1 MIEAWKRALVLAPRT
16 DDAELGAVG
25 RWPAPSGPERRVT
38 DPPGGVSV
46 SLPLF
51 VSVELQPLER
61 VRRDLGA
68 DELWERSL
76 ARSRERRRAKESRRS
91 LVSAALADLDGPGG
105 LRVSSTRDL
114 SDPELW
120 DISATLAHGKRLAA
134 EPGLLPQARVA
145 GATLVVAAV
154 AAALPVPNGSATRA
168 RSSGTTRVHVE
179 LLKFGSRG
187 PAVTRVQRAL
197 RIAADG
203 IFGPQTRRAVRA
215 FQKRHGLL
223 VDGIVGPQTRKA
235 LFDRAPAEQRF
246 IRAWWVVPV
255 QRALGVPADGLYGPV
270 SRAAVRKYQQRK
282 GLIVDGVVGP
292 QTLGSLGIR
301 RPAAGGSGGGGGGGG
316 KASAPRPSSRGARV
330 ASIATRYLGVPYRWG
345 GSSPST
351 GFDCSGFVMYLYRQV
366 GVSLPHNAA
375 MQYRHGRAVSRG
387 SLRRGDIVFF
397 NGLGHNGVYLGG
409 GRFIHSPS
417 SGDVVKVSRLG
428 EGWYSSRYVGARR
441 L

>member
-1 MIEAWKRALVLAPRT
+1 
-16 DDAELGAVG
+16 
-25 RWPAPSGPERRVT
+25 
-38 DPPGGVSV
+38 
-46 SLPLF
+46 
-51 VSVELQPLER
+51 VELQPLEQ

-76 ARSRERRRAKESRRS
+76 ARSRQRRLAGERRRS
-91 LVSAALADLDGPGG
+91 LVSVALADLDGPAG
-105 LRVSSTRDL
+105 LRVSATRDL

-154 AAALPVPNGSATRA
+154 AAALPVPGGSAAGRA
-168 RSSGTTRVHVE
+168 RSSGTTQVHVE
-179 LLKFGSRG
+179 LLKRGTRG
-187 PAVTRVQRAL
+187 PAVARVQRAL
-197 RIAADG
+197 RIQADG

-235 LFDRAPAEQRF
+235 LFEGAPAPARF
-246 IRAWWVVPV
+246 TRAWWVVPV

-270 SRAAVRKYQQRK
+270 SRAAVRKFQQRK
-282 GLIVDGVVGP
+282 GLLVDGVVGP
-292 QTLGSLGIR
+292 QTLGALGIR
-301 RPAAGGSGGGGGGGG
+301 RSAGGSGSGGGGGGR
-316 KASAPRPSSRGARV
+316 ASAPAPSSRGARV
-330 ASIATRYLGVPYRWG
+330 ASIATRYLGIPYRWG

-375 MQYRHGRAVSRG
+375 MQYGHGRAVSRG

-397 NGLGHNGVYLGG
+397 NGLGHNGIYLGG
-409 GRFIHSPS
+409 GRFVHSPS
-417 SGDVVKVSRLG
+417 SGDVVKVSRLS

-441 L
+441 V

>member
-1 MIEAWKRALVLAPRT
+1 
-16 DDAELGAVG
+16 
-25 RWPAPSGPERRVT
+25 
-38 DPPGGVSV
+38 
-46 SLPLF
+46 

-76 ARSRERRRAKESRRS
+76 ARSRERRLAGERRRS

-105 LRVSSTRDL
+105 NRVSSTRDL

-154 AAALPVPNGSATRA
+154 AAALPVPNGSAARA

-179 LLKFGSRG
+179 LLKLGSRG

-197 RIAADG
+197 GIAADG
-203 IFGPQTRRAVRA
+203 IFGPQTRRAVRG

-223 VDGIVGPQTRKA
+223 VDGIVGPQTRTA
-235 LFDRAPAEQRF
+235 LFDRAPAKQRF

-282 GLIVDGVVGP
+282 GLAVDGVVGP

-301 RPAAGGSGGGGGGGG
+301 RASGGGGGGS
-316 KASAPRPSSRGARV
+316 ASAPRPSSRGARV
-330 ASIATRYLGVPYRWG
+330 ASIATRYLGIPYRWG

-387 SLRRGDIVFF
+387 TLRRGDIVFF
-397 NGLGHNGVYLGG
+397 NALGHNGIYLGG
-409 GRFIHSPS
+409 GRFVHSPS
-417 SGDVVKVSRLG
+417 SGDVVKISRLS

-441 L
+441 V

>member
-1 MIEAWKRALVLAPRT
+1 M
-16 DDAELGAVG
+16 
-25 RWPAPSGPERRVT
+25 
-38 DPPGGVSV
+38 
-46 SLPLF
+46 
-51 VSVELQPLER
+51 SVELQPLER

-76 ARSRERRRAKESRRS
+76 ARSRQRRLAGERRRS
-91 LVSAALADLDGPGG
+91 LVSAALADLDGPAGV
-105 LRVSSTRDL
+105 RVTPTRDL
-114 SDPELW
+114 ADPELW

-134 EPGLLPQARVA
+134 EPGVLPQARKA

-154 AAALPVPNGSATRA
+154 AAALPVPSGSASRA
-168 RSSGTTRVHVE
+168 RSSGTAQVHVE
-179 LLKFGSRG
+179 LLKVGSRG
-187 PAVTRVQRAL
+187 PAVVRVQRAL
-197 RIAADG
+197 GITADG

-223 VDGIVGPQTRKA
+223 VDGVVGPQTRRA
-235 LFDRAPAEQRF
+235 LFDRAPAKQRF

-270 SRAAVRKYQQRK
+270 SRAAVRAYQKRH
-282 GLIVDGVVGP
+282 GLLVDGVVGP
-292 QTLGSLGIR
+292 QTLGALGIR
-301 RPAAGGSGGGGGGGG
+301 RAATAGGGGG
-316 KASAPRPSSRGARV
+316 SPSTPQPSSRGARV

-351 GFDCSGFVMYLYRQV
+351 GFDCSGFVMFLYRQV

-375 MQYRHGRAVSRG
+375 MQYRHGRAVSRR

-397 NGLGHNGVYLGG
+397 NGLGHDGIYLGG
-409 GRFIHSPS
+409 GRFIHASS
-417 SGDVVKVSRLG
+417 SGDVVKISRLS

>member
-1 MIEAWKRALVLAPRT
+1 
-16 DDAELGAVG
+16 
-25 RWPAPSGPERRVT
+25 
-38 DPPGGVSV
+38 
-46 SLPLF
+46 
-51 VSVELQPLER
+51 VSVELQPLEQ

-76 ARSRERRRAKESRRS
+76 ARSRQRRLAGEMRRS

-105 LRVSSTRDL
+105 LQVSSTRDL
-114 SDPELW
+114 ADPELW

-154 AAALPVPNGSATRA
+154 AAALPVPGGSAASRA

-179 LLKFGSRG
+179 LLKLGSRG
-187 PAVTRVQRAL
+187 PGVTRVQRVL
-197 RIAADG
+197 RIQADG
-203 IFGPQTRRAVRA
+203 IFGPQTRRAVRS

-235 LFDRAPAEQRF
+235 LFDRAPAQGRF

-270 SRAAVRKYQQRK
+270 SRAAVRKFQQRE
-282 GLIVDGVVGP
+282 GLVVDGVVGP
-292 QTLGSLGIR
+292 QTLGALGIR
-301 RPAAGGSGGGGGGGG
+301 RPAGGSTGGGGGGG
-316 KASAPRPSSRGARV
+316 KVSAPTPSSRGARV
-330 ASIATRYLGVPYRWG
+330 ASLATRYLGIPYRWG

-366 GVSLPHNAA
+366 AVSLPHNAA
-375 MQYRHGRAVSRG
+375 MQYGHGRAVSRG
-387 SLRRGDIVFF
+387 SLRSGDIVFF
-397 NGLGHNGVYLGG
+397 NGLGHNGIYLGG
-409 GRFIHSPS
+409 GRFIHSPN
-417 SGDVVKVSRLG
+417 SGDVVKISRLS
-428 EGWYSSRYVGARR
+428 ESWYSSRYVGARR
-441 L
+441 I

>member
-1 MIEAWKRALVLAPRT
+1 MN
-16 DDAELGAVG
+16 
-25 RWPAPSGPERRVT
+25 
-38 DPPGGVSV
+38 
-46 SLPLF
+46 
-51 VSVELQPLER
+51 VELQPLER

-76 ARSRERRRAKESRRS
+76 ARSRERRLARESRRS

-105 LRVSSTRDL
+105 LRVSTTRDL

-120 DISATLAHGKRLAA
+120 DISATLARGKRLAA

-168 RSSGTTRVHVE
+168 RSSGTARVHVE
-179 LLKFGSRG
+179 LLKLGSRG

-223 VDGIVGPQTRKA
+223 VDGIVGPQTRRA

-270 SRAAVRKYQQRK
+270 SRGAVRAYQKRN

-292 QTLGSLGIR
+292 QTLGALGIR
-301 RPAAGGSGGGGGGGG
+301 QASGSGAGGGGGN
-316 KASAPRPSSRGARV
+316 ASAPRPSSRGARV
-330 ASIATRYLGVPYRWG
+330 ASIATRYLGIPYRWG

-397 NGLGHNGVYLGG
+397 NGLGHNGIYLGG
-409 GRFIHSPS
+409 GRFIHSPNT
-417 SGDVVKVSRLG
+417 GDVVKISRLS

-441 L
+441 I

>member
-1 MIEAWKRALVLAPRT
+1 MN
-16 DDAELGAVG
+16 
-25 RWPAPSGPERRVT
+25 
-38 DPPGGVSV
+38 
-46 SLPLF
+46 
-51 VSVELQPLER
+51 VELQPLER

-76 ARSRERRRAKESRRS
+76 ARSRKRRLARESRRS

-105 LRVSSTRDL
+105 LRVSTTRDL

-120 DISATLAHGKRLAA
+120 DISATLARGKRLAA

-168 RSSGTTRVHVE
+168 RSSGTARVHVE
-179 LLKFGSRG
+179 LLKLGSRG

-223 VDGIVGPQTRKA
+223 VDGIVGPQTRRA

-270 SRAAVRKYQQRK
+270 SRGAVRAYQKRN

-292 QTLGSLGIR
+292 QTLGALGIR
-301 RPAAGGSGGGGGGGG
+301 QASGSGAGGGGGN
-316 KASAPRPSSRGARV
+316 ASAPRPSSRGARV
-330 ASIATRYLGVPYRWG
+330 ASIATRYLGIPYRWG

-397 NGLGHNGVYLGG
+397 NGLGHNGIYLGG
-409 GRFIHSPS
+409 GRFIHSPNT
-417 SGDVVKVSRLG
+417 GDVVKISRLS

-441 L
+441 I

>member
-1 MIEAWKRALVLAPRT
+1 M
-16 DDAELGAVG
+16 
-25 RWPAPSGPERRVT
+25 
-38 DPPGGVSV
+38 
-46 SLPLF
+46 
-51 VSVELQPLER
+51 SVELQPLER

-76 ARSRERRRAKESRRS
+76 ARSRQRRLAGERRRS
-91 LVSAALADLDGPGG
+91 LVSAALADLDGPAGV
-105 LRVSSTRDL
+105 RVTPTRDL
-114 SDPELW
+114 ADPELW

-134 EPGLLPQARVA
+134 EPGVLPQARKA

-154 AAALPVPNGSATRA
+154 AAALPVPSGSASRA
-168 RSSGTTRVHVE
+168 RSSGTAQVHVE
-179 LLKFGSRG
+179 LLKVGSRG
-187 PAVTRVQRAL
+187 PAVVRVQRAL
-197 RIAADG
+197 GITADG

-223 VDGIVGPQTRKA
+223 VDGVVGPQTRRA
-235 LFDRAPAEQRF
+235 LFDRAPAKQRF

-270 SRAAVRKYQQRK
+270 SRAAVRAYQKRH
-282 GLIVDGVVGP
+282 GLLVDGVVGP
-292 QTLGSLGIR
+292 QTLGALGIR
-301 RPAAGGSGGGGGGGG
+301 RAVASGARGGS
-316 KASAPRPSSRGARV
+316 ASTPQPSSRGARV
-330 ASIATRYLGVPYRWG
+330 ASIATRYVGVPYRWG

-351 GFDCSGFVMYLYRQV
+351 GFDCSGFVMFLYRQV

-397 NGLGHNGVYLGG
+397 NGLGHDGIYLGG
-409 GRFIHSPS
+409 GRFIHASS
-417 SGDVVKVSRLG
+417 SGDVVKISRLS

>member
-1 MIEAWKRALVLAPRT
+1 
-16 DDAELGAVG
+16 
-25 RWPAPSGPERRVT
+25 
-38 DPPGGVSV
+38 V
-46 SLPLF
+46 SL
-51 VSVELQPLER
+51 VLQPLEQ

-76 ARSRERRRAKESRRS
+76 ARSRERRLARESRRS

-105 LRVSSTRDL
+105 LGVSATRDL
-114 SDPELW
+114 ADPELW

-168 RSSGTTRVHVE
+168 RSSGTARVQVE

-187 PAVTRVQRAL
+187 AAVTRVQRAL
-197 RIAADG
+197 GIAADG

-235 LFDRAPAEQRF
+235 LFERAPAKQQRF

-270 SRAAVRKYQQRK
+270 SRGAVRAYQKRN

-292 QTLGSLGIR
+292 QTLGALGIR
-301 RPAAGGSGGGGGGGG
+301 QASGGGGGGGG
-316 KASAPRPSSRGARV
+316 GEASAPGPSSRGARV
-330 ASIATRYLGVPYRWG
+330 ASIATRYLGIPYRWG

-375 MQYRHGRAVSRG
+375 MQYRHGRSVSRG

-397 NGLGHNGVYLGG
+397 NGLGHNGIYLGG
-409 GRFIHSPS
+409 GRFIHSPN
-417 SGDVVKVSRLG
+417 SGDVVKISPLSG
-428 EGWYSSRYVGARR
+428 GWYSSRYVGARR
-441 L
+441 V

>member
-1 MIEAWKRALVLAPRT
+1 M
-16 DDAELGAVG
+16 
-25 RWPAPSGPERRVT
+25 
-38 DPPGGVSV
+38 
-46 SLPLF
+46 
-51 VSVELQPLER
+51 SVELQPLER

-76 ARSRERRRAKESRRS
+76 ARSRKRRVAGERRRS

-105 LRVSSTRDL
+105 VRVSSTRDL
-114 SDPELW
+114 ADPELW

-154 AAALPVPNGSATRA
+154 AAALPVPNGSAAGRA

-179 LLKFGSRG
+179 LLKVGSRG
-187 PAVTRVQRAL
+187 AAVTRVQRAL
-197 RIAADG
+197 GITADG

-215 FQKRHGLL
+215 FQKRHDLL

-235 LFDRAPAEQRF
+235 LFDRAPAKQRF

-270 SRAAVRKYQQRK
+270 SRAAVRAYQQRH
-282 GLIVDGVVGP
+282 GLLVDGVVGP
-292 QTLGSLGIR
+292 QTLGALGIR
-301 RPAAGGSGGGGGGGG
+301 RSAGGGGGGGG
-316 KASAPRPSSRGARV
+316 KASAPQRSSRGARV
-330 ASIATRYLGVPYRWG
+330 ASLATRYLGIPYRWG

-397 NGLGHNGVYLGG
+397 NGLGHNGIYLGG

-417 SGDVVKVSRLG
+417 SGDVVKISRLS

-441 L
+441 V

>member
-1 MIEAWKRALVLAPRT
+1 MN
-16 DDAELGAVG
+16 
-25 RWPAPSGPERRVT
+25 
-38 DPPGGVSV
+38 
-46 SLPLF
+46 
-51 VSVELQPLER
+51 VELQPLER

-76 ARSRERRRAKESRRS
+76 ARSRERRLARESRRS

-105 LRVSSTRDL
+105 LRVSTTRDL

-120 DISATLAHGKRLAA
+120 DISATLARGKRLAA

-168 RSSGTTRVHVE
+168 RSSGTARVHVE
-179 LLKFGSRG
+179 LLKLGSRG

-223 VDGIVGPQTRKA
+223 VDGIVGPQTRRA

-270 SRAAVRKYQQRK
+270 SRGAVRAYQKRN

-292 QTLGSLGIR
+292 QTLGALGIR
-301 RPAAGGSGGGGGGGG
+301 QASGSGAGGGGRN
-316 KASAPRPSSRGARV
+316 ASAPRPSSRGARV
-330 ASIATRYLGVPYRWG
+330 ASIATRYLGIPYRWG

-397 NGLGHNGVYLGG
+397 NGLGHNGIYLGG
-409 GRFIHSPS
+409 GRFIHSPNT
-417 SGDVVKVSRLG
+417 GDVVKISRLS

-441 L
+441 I